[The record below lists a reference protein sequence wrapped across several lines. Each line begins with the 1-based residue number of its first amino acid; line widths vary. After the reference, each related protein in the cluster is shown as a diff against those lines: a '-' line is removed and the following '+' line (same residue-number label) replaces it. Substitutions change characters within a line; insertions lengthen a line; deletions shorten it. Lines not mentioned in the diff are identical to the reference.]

1 MNTNTKQFLKLI
13 EKVTAAGKETNLN
26 RIARDFVSEGFSLES
41 PIIIEYSKKH
51 FKPLDFESYFTKEN
65 NINKLYFITAV
76 KEKENINFYSF
87 VYIYKG
93 IKEAKFLDF
102 VYYCYKSNAELRK
115 NALYTIL
122 IYQNKKYIESMQQKK
137 EKRAE
142 NNKINIK
149 DRFLFVKDFYNNYGD
164 DESIKQRYKYYQ
176 KDFYNNILFKNMLLS
191 MKYNFN
197 VSNGT
202 AYRDGVK
209 NFEID
214 KSGYILTYRRDDLK
228 RRAAALKEERA
239 RDNFE
244 KFHHEYY
251 LKALKADK
259 NSIEAQLLTAYRKAA
274 QDGLKAIQLLNG
286 LYEARVSGLL
296 KQLKDYIS
304 KLEKKDFSRGW
315 FNSSII
321 SFEKNII
328 ELHQDYYNFINS
340 EAAAYNKFI
349 NFDILLKDIEAQL
362 GYYDYTKLLENN
374 GVKNTL
380 SKYIFNDYK
389 EKIKIENGYKIGY
402 IYFLGYKKKI
412 ENYFKFLEN

>member
-13 EKVTAAGKETNLN
+13 EKVTAAGKETDLKQIN
-26 RIARDFVSEGFSLES
+26 RDFMSADFSLENK
-41 PIIIEYSKKH
+41 INIEYTKKH
-51 FKPLDFESYFTKEN
+51 LKPLDFESYFTKEN
-65 NINKLYFITAV
+65 NINKIYFVVAY
-76 KEKENINFYSF
+76 KQNDNICFYNF
-87 VYIYKG
+87 VYDCKG
-93 IKEAKFLDF
+93 IKESRFLSF
-102 VYYCYKSNAELRK
+102 CYYAYKSNAELRK
-115 NALYTIL
+115 NSLYTIL
-122 IYQNKKYIESMQQKK
+122 IYQNKKYIESMKNKK
-137 EKRAE
+137 ESRNEKRLLNLKE
-142 NNKINIK
+142 
-149 DRFLFVKDFYNNYGD
+149 RFIFAKDFYNDYGD
-164 DESIKQRYKYYQ
+164 DESQKQRYKYYQ
-176 KDFYNNILFKNMLLS
+176 KDFNNNILCNNMLLS

-197 VSNGT
+197 YTRGT
-202 AYRDGVK
+202 AYWDGVK

-214 KSGYILTYRRDDLK
+214 KSGYILTYKRDDLK

-244 KFHHEYY
+244 KFHHEFY

-274 QDGLKAIQLLNG
+274 QDGLKAIQLLNK

-296 KQLKDYIS
+296 KQLKDYIL
-304 KLEKKDFSRGW
+304 KLEKKDFSLGW
-315 FNSSII
+315 FNSSVI

>member
-1 MNTNTKQFLKLI
+1 MNTNTKQFLTLI
-13 EKVTAAGKETNLN
+13 EKVTAAGKETSLN
-26 RIARDFVSEGFSLES
+26 SIARDFISEGFSLES

-87 VYIYKG
+87 VYSCKG
-93 IKEAKFLDF
+93 IKEAKFLNF

-122 IYQNKKYIESMQQKK
+122 IYQNKKYIEFMQQKK

-149 DRFLFVKDFYNNYGD
+149 DRFLFVKDFYSEFGD
-164 DESIKQRYKYYQ
+164 DESKKQRYKYHQ

-214 KSGYILTYRRDDLK
+214 KSGYILTYKRDDLK

-251 LKALKADK
+251 LKALKTDK

-274 QDGLKAIQLLNG
+274 QDGLKAIQLLNQ
-286 LYEARVSGLL
+286 LNEARVSELL
-296 KQLKDYIS
+296 KQLKYYIS

-315 FNSSII
+315 FNSSVI
-321 SFEKNII
+321 SFEKDII

-349 NFDILLKDIEAQL
+349 NFDILLKDTEAQL
-362 GYYDYTKLLENN
+362 GYCDFSDLLKKN
-374 GVKNTL
+374 GIKSTL

-389 EKIKIENGYKIGY
+389 EKIKIENGY

-412 ENYFKFLEN
+412 ENYFKFLEK

>member
-87 VYIYKG
+87 VYSYKG
-93 IKEAKFLDF
+93 IKEANFLDF

-115 NALYTIL
+115 TALYTIL

-142 NNKINIK
+142 NNKINTN
-149 DRFLFVKDFYNNYGD
+149 DRFLFVKDFYNDYGS
-164 DESIKQRYKYYQ
+164 DESQKQRYKYIQ
-176 KDFYNNILFKNMLLS
+176 KDFINNELCYNMLLS

-197 VSNGT
+197 FSGRT
-202 AYRDGVK
+202 AYWDGEK

-214 KSGYILTYRRDDLK
+214 KSGYILTYKRDDLK
-228 RRAAALKEERA
+228 RRAAALKEKRA

-244 KFHHEYY
+244 KYQHEFY
-251 LKALKADK
+251 LKALKDDK
-259 NSIEAQLLTAYRKAA
+259 NSIETQLLIAYRKAA
-274 QDGLKAIQLLNG
+274 QDGLKAIQLLNK

-296 KQLKDYIS
+296 KQLKDYIL
-304 KLEKKDFSRGW
+304 KLEKRDFSLGW
-315 FNSSII
+315 FNNSII

-328 ELHQDYYNFINS
+328 ELHQDYYNFINN
-340 EAAAYNKFI
+340 EAAAYNNFI
-349 NFDILLKDIEAQL
+349 NFDILNKEIEAQL
-362 GYYDYTKLLENN
+362 GYWDYHKKIENE
-374 GVKNTL
+374 GIKWTL
-380 SKYIFNDYK
+380 SKSIFNDYK
-389 EKIKIENGYKIGY
+389 EKIKIENGY

-412 ENYFKFLEN
+412 ENCFKFLEK

>member
-13 EKVTAAGKETNLN
+13 ETVKAAGKETSLKS
-26 RIARDFVSEGFSLES
+26 ITRDFISKGFSLEN

-51 FKPLDFESYFTKEN
+51 FKPLDFESYFTEEN

-76 KEKENINFYSF
+76 KVNENINFYSF
-87 VYIYKG
+87 VYSYKG
-93 IKEAKFLDF
+93 IKEARFLDF
-102 VYYCYKSNAELRK
+102 SYCCYKSNAEVRK
-115 NALYTIL
+115 TALYTIL

-164 DESIKQRYKYYQ
+164 DESKKQRYKYIQ
-176 KDFYNNILFKNMLLS
+176 KDFMKNKLCDNMLLS

-197 VSNGT
+197 FSNGV
-202 AYRDGVK
+202 AYWDGVK
-209 NFEID
+209 NLEID
-214 KSGYILTYRRDDLK
+214 KSGYILTYKRDDLK
-228 RRAAALKEERA
+228 RRAAALKEKRA

-244 KFHHEYY
+244 KNQHEFY
-251 LKALKADK
+251 LKALKDDK

-274 QDGLKAIQLLNG
+274 QDGLKAIQFLNQ
-286 LYEARVSGLL
+286 LNEARISGLL

-304 KLEKKDFSRGW
+304 KLEKKDFSIGW
-315 FNSSII
+315 FNNSII

-328 ELHQDYYNFINS
+328 ELHQDYFNFINS
-340 EAAAYNKFI
+340 EAASYNNFI
-349 NFDILLKDIEAQL
+349 NFEILLKDIKTQL
-362 GYYDYTKLLENN
+362 GYYDFSKLLENN
-374 GVKNTL
+374 GIDGTI
-380 SKYIFNDYK
+380 SSYIFNDYK
-389 EKIKIENGYKIGY
+389 NKIKIENGY

>member
-1 MNTNTKQFLKLI
+1 MNTNTKQFLTLI

-26 RIARDFVSEGFSLES
+26 RIARDFVSEGFSLEN

-51 FKPLDFESYFTKEN
+51 FKPLDFESYFTEEN

-87 VYIYKG
+87 VYNCKG

-115 NALYTIL
+115 TALYTIL

-137 EKRAE
+137 EKRAA
-142 NNKINIK
+142 NKKINFK

-164 DESIKQRYKYYQ
+164 DESIKQRYKYIQ
-176 KDFYNNILFKNMLLS
+176 KDFIKNELCYNMLLS

-197 VSNGT
+197 FFNNT
-202 AYRDGVK
+202 AYWNGDK

-228 RRAAALKEERA
+228 RRAAALKEKHA

-244 KFHHEYY
+244 KYQREFY
-251 LKALKADK
+251 LKALKDDK
-259 NSIEAQLLTAYRKAA
+259 NIIEAQLLTAYRKAA

-286 LYEARVSGLL
+286 LYEARITGLL

-304 KLEKKDFSRGW
+304 KLEKKDFSLGW
-315 FNSSII
+315 YYSSII

-328 ELHQDYYNFINS
+328 ELHQDYFNFINS
-340 EAAAYNKFI
+340 EAAAYNNFI
-349 NFDILLKDIEAQL
+349 NFDILLKDTEAHL
-362 GYYDYTKLLENN
+362 GYHDFSKILENN
-374 GVKNTL
+374 GIKSTL

-389 EKIKIENGYKIGY
+389 NKIKIENGY
-402 IYFLGYKKKI
+402 IYFLGYEKKI
-412 ENYFKFLEN
+412 ENYFKFLE

>member
-1 MNTNTKQFLKLI
+1 MNTNTKQFLTLV
-13 EKVTAAGKETNLN
+13 EKVTAAGKETSLK
-26 RIARDFVSEGFSLES
+26 RIVNGFISEGFSLEN

-51 FKPLDFESYFTKEN
+51 FKPLDFESYFTEEN

-76 KEKENINFYSF
+76 KENENINFYSF
-87 VYIYKG
+87 VYSYKG
-93 IKEAKFLDF
+93 IKEARFLDF
-102 VYYCYKSNAELRK
+102 VYYSYKSNAELRK
-115 NALYTIL
+115 TALYTIL

-164 DESIKQRYKYYQ
+164 DESKKQRYKYIQ
-176 KDFYNNILFKNMLLS
+176 KDFIKNKLCYNMLLS

-197 VSNGT
+197 FSNNT
-202 AYRDGVK
+202 AYWDGVR
-209 NFEID
+209 NFETV
-214 KSGYILTYRRDDLK
+214 KSGYILTYKRDDLK
-228 RRAAALKEERA
+228 RRAAALKEEHA

-244 KFHHEYY
+244 KYQHEFY
-251 LKALKADK
+251 LKALKDDK
-259 NSIEAQLLTAYRKAA
+259 NSIEAQLLTAYIKAA

-296 KQLKDYIS
+296 KKLNDYIL
-304 KLEKKDFSRGW
+304 KLEKKDFSLGW

-328 ELHQDYYNFINS
+328 ELHQDYFNFINS
-340 EAAAYNKFI
+340 EAASYNIFI
-349 NFDILLKDIEAQL
+349 NFEILLKDAKTQL
-362 GYYDYTKLLENN
+362 GYYDFSKLLENN
-374 GVKNTL
+374 GIDGTI
-380 SKYIFNDYK
+380 SSYIFNDYK
-389 EKIKIENGYKIGY
+389 NKIKIENGY

-412 ENYFKFLEN
+412 ENYFKFLE